1 MITIKIEDVEVKT
14 KNGQTA
20 YITGIK
26 VNDERSPLV
35 GHVAGTRILW
45 SLDGIAENTVDEM
58 NLVNDDDFNE
68 FVTDYKS
75 FFKDED

>member
-1 MITIKIEDVEVKT
+1 MITIKIEDVQVKT
-14 KNGQTA
+14 KSGQTA

-26 VNDERSPLV
+26 VNDKRSPLV

-45 SLDGIAENTVDEM
+45 SLDGIAQDTVDDM
-58 NLVNDDDFNE
+58 NLVNDDDFKE

-75 FFKDED
+75 FF